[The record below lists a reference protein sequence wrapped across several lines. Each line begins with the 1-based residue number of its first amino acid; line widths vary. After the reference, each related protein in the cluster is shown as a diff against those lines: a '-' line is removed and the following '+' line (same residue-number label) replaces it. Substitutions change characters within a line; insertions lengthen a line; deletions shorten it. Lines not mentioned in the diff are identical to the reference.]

1 MSVCVRVCVHN
12 HIYFAVK
19 CDSDLIVLIFQLLK
33 YIVYYLV
40 N

>member
-1 MSVCVRVCVHN
+1 MDLYN

-19 CDSDLIVLIFQLLK
+19 CDSDLFVLIFQLLQ
-33 YIVYYLV
+33 YNVYYPV